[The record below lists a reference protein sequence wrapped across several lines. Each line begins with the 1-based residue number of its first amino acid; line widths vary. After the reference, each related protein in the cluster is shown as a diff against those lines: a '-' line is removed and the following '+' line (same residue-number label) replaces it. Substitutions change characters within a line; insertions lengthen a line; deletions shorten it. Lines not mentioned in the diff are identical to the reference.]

1 MPLWFFSN
9 STESKVSLAV
19 PEPVGW
25 EKYAP
30 GPVRV
35 VTAADTHAPKA
46 KKARKEQAEK
56 REQLDEGAP
65 KEAAIE
71 VGSAAAAPEA
81 APDQLAPAVAAV
93 AAAAPGAAQI
103 RIPDLSE
110 LGCPK
115 CRGAGEGCAQCKDE
129 GYRRRRI
136 ARLQA
141 QAAKAAAAQT
151 RILRRRLSQ
160 EAVAAAAV
168 VVAGPLWA
176 ERLRRACLSSRFCGM
191 AGSDWQLEQHNS

>member
-1 MPLWFFSN
+1 MPLWFFNN

-65 KEAAIE
+65 KEVAIE

-81 APDQLAPAVAAV
+81 APDQLAPAAAAV
-93 AAAAPGAAQI
+93 AAAAPGEAQI

-151 RILRRRLSQ
+151 RNPKAKAQPGGRGRGGRGRGR
-160 EAVAAAAV
+160 AV
-168 VVAGPLWA
+168 VG
-176 ERLRRACLSSRFCGM
+176 
-191 AGSDWQLEQHNS
+191 